1 MIFIPGMKT
10 PRYPLGPPP
19 FCLYGNALALR
30 DRVPAQVKA
39 KVCLECHVPQ
49 GQSPDPMIPKLDG
62 QQAEYI
68 VRQVLDYK
76 SGRRPSTIMREVAQ
90 IVSDMQDLL
99 DIAAFYSN
107 LETMQGSGEINQEVK
122 RGEVIYVDYRCH
134 FCHGE
139 EAVAGTAF
147 TSGAPL
153 IGGQNKDYLEKTM
166 LDIKMGRRPADIYNL
181 MKRLLL
187 RLSDKEIEALSAYV
201 SSLQVTSN
209 E

>member
-1 MIFIPGMKT
+1 MILIPGMKT
-10 PRYPLGPPP
+10 LRYAVGLLL
-19 FCLYGNALALR
+19 FCIYGNALALGDPIR
-30 DRVPAQVKA
+30 GEEKA
-39 KVCLECHVPQ
+39 KLCFECHVPQ
-49 GQSPDPMIPKLDG
+49 GQTPDPMIPKLDG

-122 RGEVIYVDYRCH
+122 RGEVIYLDYRCH

-181 MKRLLL
+181 MKRLLM